1 MSDQRRISAASGAPL
16 LRVRGVSVT
25 YGVQRSIA
33 DILARRPGG
42 GIVALDDVDLDVDAG
57 EIVAVVGE
65 SGSGKT
71 TLARVITGLIKAES
85 GVVEVEGEGPNDW
98 RSVGMVF
105 QDPYETLDP
114 KRTLGEFVAEGLEAQ
129 GLPMDRI
136 DASLE
141 AAELRPASAYRD
153 RVPEELSGGQRQRAV
168 IAGALA
174 LNPKLVIADEPVSML
189 DVSMRAQI
197 LALIERLRREQGIAW
212 LFITHDL
219 SLAWAISDRVVVLY
233 LGAVLEEGTAEQ
245 VLRNPSHPY
254 TRALLAALPSTDP
267 LAAGT
272 HSLAAGE
279 IPQGAAPSG
288 CRFRNRCAHAVE
300 TCASARPPLE
310 AAPSGAAGHRV
321 ACFRAA
327 ELPAAASVARHAPGG
342 ATPSGGA

>member
-1 MSDQRRISAASGAPL
+1 MSEQPRANMSASAPL

-25 YGVQRSIA
+25 YAAQRSIA
-33 DILARRPGG
+33 DLLARRPAN
-42 GIVALDDVDLDVDAG
+42 GIVALDSVDLDVNAG

-71 TLARVITGLIKAES
+71 TLARVIAGLIDADE
-85 GVVEVEGEGPNDW
+85 GVVEVEGEGSNDW
-98 RSVGMVF
+98 RSIGMVF

-129 GLPMDRI
+129 GLPMDRV
-136 DASLE
+136 DTSLE
-141 AAELRPASAYRD
+141 AAELLPAAAFRD
-153 RVPEELSGGQRQRAV
+153 RVPEELSGGQRQRVV

-197 LALIERLRREQGIAW
+197 LKLIEQLRRDQGIAW

-233 LGAVLEEGTAEQ
+233 LGAVVEEGTAEQ
-245 VLRNPSHPY
+245 VLRNPAHPY

-267 LAAGT
+267 GAAGT

-279 IPQGAAPSG
+279 IPQGDTPSG
-288 CRFRNRCAHAVE
+288 CRFRNRCAHAIE
-300 TCASARPPLE
+300 ACALTRPPLE
-310 AAPSGAAGHRV
+310 VAPGGGAEHRV
-321 ACFRAA
+321 ACIRAA
-327 ELPAAASVARHAPGG
+327 ELPPLS
-342 ATPSGGA
+342 

>member
-1 MSDQRRISAASGAPL
+1 MSEQPRANTSASAPL

-25 YGVQRSIA
+25 YAAQRSIA
-33 DILARRPGG
+33 DLLARRPAN
-42 GIVALDDVDLDVDAG
+42 GIVALDSVDLDVNAG

-71 TLARVITGLIKAES
+71 TLARVIAGLIDADE

-114 KRTLGEFVAEGLEAQ
+114 KRTLGEFIAEGLEAQ
-129 GLPMDRI
+129 GLPMDRV
-136 DASLE
+136 DTSLE
-141 AAELRPASAYRD
+141 AAELLPAAAFRD
-153 RVPEELSGGQRQRAV
+153 RVPEELSGGQRQRVV

-197 LALIERLRREQGIAW
+197 LKLIEQLRRDQGIAW

-219 SLAWAISDRVVVLY
+219 SLAWAIADRVVVLY
-233 LGAVLEEGTAEQ
+233 LGAVVEEGAAEQ
-245 VLRNPSHPY
+245 VLRNPAHPY

-267 LAAGT
+267 GAAST
-272 HSLAAGE
+272 HSLASGE
-279 IPQGAAPSG
+279 IPQGDTPSG

-300 TCASARPPLE
+300 ACANMRPPLE
-310 AAPSGAAGHRV
+310 AAPGGGAGHRV
-321 ACFRAA
+321 ACIRAA
-327 ELPAAASVARHAPGG
+327 ELPPLS
-342 ATPSGGA
+342 

>member
-1 MSDQRRISAASGAPL
+1 MSERPRANTSASAPL

-25 YGVQRSIA
+25 YAAQRSIA
-33 DILARRPGG
+33 DLLARRPAS
-42 GIVALDDVDLDVDAG
+42 GIVALDSVDLDVNAG

-71 TLARVITGLIKAES
+71 TLARVIAGLIDADE

-129 GLPMDRI
+129 GLPIDRVN
-136 DASLE
+136 ASLE
-141 AAELRPASAYRD
+141 AVELLPAAAFHD

-197 LALIERLRREQGIAW
+197 LELIEQLRRDQGIAW

-233 LGAVLEEGTAEQ
+233 LGAVVEEGASEQ
-245 VLRNPSHPY
+245 VLRNPAHPY

-267 LAAGT
+267 GAAST

-279 IPQGAAPSG
+279 IPQGDTPSG

-300 TCASARPPLE
+300 ACALTRPPLE
-310 AAPSGAAGHRV
+310 AAPGGRAGHRV
-321 ACFRAA
+321 ACILAA
-327 ELPAAASVARHAPGG
+327 ELPPLS
-342 ATPSGGA
+342 

>member
-1 MSDQRRISAASGAPL
+1 MSEQLRANTSASAPL

-25 YGVQRSIA
+25 YAAQRSIA
-33 DILARRPGG
+33 DLLARRSAS
-42 GIVALDDVDLDVDAG
+42 GIVALDSVDLDVNAG

-71 TLARVITGLIKAES
+71 TLARVIAGLIAADE

-114 KRTLGEFVAEGLEAQ
+114 KRTLGEFIAEGLEAQ
-129 GLPMDRI
+129 GLPMDRV
-136 DASLE
+136 DTALE
-141 AAELRPASAYRD
+141 AAELLPAAAFRD
-153 RVPEELSGGQRQRAV
+153 RVPEELSGGQRQRVV

-197 LALIERLRREQGIAW
+197 LALIEQLRRDQGIAW
-212 LFITHDL
+212 IFITHDL

-233 LGAVLEEGTAEQ
+233 LGAVVEEGTAEQ
-245 VLRNPSHPY
+245 VLRNPAHPY
-254 TRALLAALPSTDP
+254 TRALLAALPSTD
-267 LAAGT
+267 LGAAST

-279 IPQGAAPSG
+279 IPQGDTPSG
-288 CRFRNRCAHAVE
+288 CRFRNRCAHAIE
-300 TCASARPPLE
+300 ACALTRPPLE
-310 AAPSGAAGHRV
+310 VAPGGGAEHRV
-321 ACFRAA
+321 ACIRAA
-327 ELPAAASVARHAPGG
+327 ELPPLS
-342 ATPSGGA
+342 

>member
-1 MSDQRRISAASGAPL
+1 MSEQPRANTSVSAPL

-25 YGVQRSIA
+25 YAAQRSIA
-33 DILARRPGG
+33 DLLARRPAN
-42 GIVALDDVDLDVDAG
+42 GIVALDSVDLDVNAG

-71 TLARVITGLIKAES
+71 TLARVIAGLIDADE

-114 KRTLGEFVAEGLEAQ
+114 KRTLGEFIAEGLEAQ
-129 GLPMDRI
+129 GLPMDRV
-136 DASLE
+136 DTSLE
-141 AAELRPASAYRD
+141 AAELLPAAAFRD
-153 RVPEELSGGQRQRAV
+153 RVPEELSGGQRQRVV

-197 LALIERLRREQGIAW
+197 LKLIEQLRRDQGIAW

-233 LGAVLEEGTAEQ
+233 LGAVVEEGTAEQ
-245 VLRNPSHPY
+245 VLRNPAHPY

-267 LAAGT
+267 GAAST

-279 IPQGAAPSG
+279 IPQGDTPSG

-300 TCASARPPLE
+300 ACANMRPPLG
-310 AAPSGAAGHRV
+310 AAPGGGAGHRV
-321 ACFRAA
+321 ACIRAA
-327 ELPAAASVARHAPGG
+327 ELPPLS
-342 ATPSGGA
+342 

>member
-1 MSDQRRISAASGAPL
+1 MSEQLRANTSASAPL

-25 YGVQRSIA
+25 YAAQRSIA
-33 DILARRPGG
+33 DLLARRSAS
-42 GIVALDDVDLDVDAG
+42 GIVALDSVDLDVNAG

-71 TLARVITGLIKAES
+71 TLARVIAGLIAADE

-114 KRTLGEFVAEGLEAQ
+114 KRTLGEFIAEGLEAQ
-129 GLPMDRI
+129 GLPMDRV
-136 DASLE
+136 DTALE
-141 AAELRPASAYRD
+141 AAELLPAAAFRD
-153 RVPEELSGGQRQRAV
+153 RVPEELSGGQRQRVV

-197 LALIERLRREQGIAW
+197 LALIEQLRRDQGIAW
-212 LFITHDL
+212 IFITHDL

-233 LGAVLEEGTAEQ
+233 LGAVVEEGTAEQ
-245 VLRNPSHPY
+245 VLRNPAHPY

-267 LAAGT
+267 GAAST

-279 IPQGAAPSG
+279 IPQGDTPSG
-288 CRFRNRCAHAVE
+288 CRFRNRCAHAIE
-300 TCASARPPLE
+300 ACALTRPPLE
-310 AAPSGAAGHRV
+310 VAPGGGAEHRV
-321 ACFRAA
+321 ACIRAA
-327 ELPAAASVARHAPGG
+327 ELPPLS
-342 ATPSGGA
+342 

>member
-1 MSDQRRISAASGAPL
+1 MSEQPRANTSASAPL

-25 YGVQRSIA
+25 YAAQRSIA
-33 DILARRPGG
+33 DLLARRPAS
-42 GIVALDDVDLDVDAG
+42 GIVALDSVDLDVNAG

-71 TLARVITGLIKAES
+71 TLARVIAGLIDADE

-129 GLPMDRI
+129 GLPMDRV
-136 DASLE
+136 DTSLE
-141 AAELRPASAYRD
+141 AAELLPAAAFRD
-153 RVPEELSGGQRQRAV
+153 RVPEELSGGQRQRVV

-197 LALIERLRREQGIAW
+197 LKLIEQLRRDQGIAW

-233 LGAVLEEGTAEQ
+233 LGAVVEEGTAEQ
-245 VLRNPSHPY
+245 VLRNPAHPY

-267 LAAGT
+267 GAAST

-279 IPQGAAPSG
+279 IPQGDTPSG

-300 TCASARPPLE
+300 ACANMRPPLW
-310 AAPSGAAGHRV
+310 AAPGGGAGHRV
-321 ACFRAA
+321 ACIRAA
-327 ELPAAASVARHAPGG
+327 ELPPLS
-342 ATPSGGA
+342 

>member
-1 MSDQRRISAASGAPL
+1 MSEQPRANTSASAPL

-25 YGVQRSIA
+25 YAAQRSIA
-33 DILARRPGG
+33 DLLARRPAS
-42 GIVALDDVDLDVDAG
+42 GIVALDSVDLDVNAG

-71 TLARVITGLIKAES
+71 TLARVIAGLIDADE

-129 GLPMDRI
+129 GLPMDRV
-136 DASLE
+136 DTSLE
-141 AAELRPASAYRD
+141 AVELLPAAAFRD

-197 LALIERLRREQGIAW
+197 LALIEQLRRDQGIAW
-212 LFITHDL
+212 IFITHDL

-233 LGAVLEEGTAEQ
+233 LGAVVEEGTAEQ
-245 VLRNPSHPY
+245 VLRNPAHPY

-267 LAAGT
+267 GAAGT

-279 IPQGAAPSG
+279 ILQGDTPSG
-288 CRFRNRCAHAVE
+288 CRFRNRCAHAIE
-300 TCASARPPLE
+300 ACALTRPPLE
-310 AAPSGAAGHRV
+310 VAPGGGAEHRV
-321 ACFRAA
+321 ACIRAA
-327 ELPAAASVARHAPGG
+327 ELPPLS
-342 ATPSGGA
+342 